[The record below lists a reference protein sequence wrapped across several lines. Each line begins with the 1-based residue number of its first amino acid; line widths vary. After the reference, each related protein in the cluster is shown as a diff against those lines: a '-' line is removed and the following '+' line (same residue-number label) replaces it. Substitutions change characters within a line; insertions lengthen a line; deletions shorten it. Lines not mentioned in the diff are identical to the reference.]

1 MRLQPGKIR
10 ASHQH
15 FNPRTRTGC
24 DQVVLHGFRRQNIS
38 IHAPARGATHLPS
51 SLAYIATFQSTHPHG
66 VRLWRM
72 DDSDVPAD
80 FNPRTRTGC
89 DSTRRGESQGSSV
102 FQSTHPHG
110 VRLRIRELE
119 TGIVDISIH
128 APARGATIILR
139 PPYRRCRYFN
149 PRTRTGCDL
158 VLAENTTTGNL
169 ISIHAPARGATH
181 GVSLDLLPCRFQS
194 THPHGVRPMSASSW
208 SSSSVFQSTHPHG
221 VRLSDAREWDREK
234 RIGVRA
240 STYFN
245 PRTRTGCDTEHG
257 GSTGIRSISIHAPA
271 RGATCIREALD
282 LVLII
287 SIHAPAR
294 GATVITAGMYS
305 G

>member
-221 VRLSDAREWDREK
+221 VRLSDAREWDRDTK
-234 RIGVRA
+234 FQSTHPHGVRLCEEDWGTGLNLFQ
-240 STYFN
+240 STHPHGVRHRTWRLNRHPEYFN
-245 PRTRTGCDTEHG
+245 PRTRTGCDLHTG
-257 GSTGIRSISIHAPA
+257 GA
-271 RGATCIREALD
+271 
-282 LVLII
+282 
-287 SIHAPAR
+287 
-294 GATVITAGMYS
+294 
-305 G
+305 